1 MTPNDFERDAIFNT
15 QTYLRHLTFHDDRLG
30 ERGSVPLDGI
40 WDSATRDALIRF
52 QQTRGLPVT
61 GTVDRTTWDL
71 LKREYDSS
79 VANNSPPAALALFPR
94 YPAGF
99 VIKQGDSGFLA
110 FTVQHLLRELE
121 RLYFFPTAPLEP
133 SGNYDQNTA
142 NLVKEFQKRNGI
154 PVTGEVDRETWDAM
168 AIQHNLL
175 LEYEE

>member
-61 GTVDRTTWDL
+61 GTVDRATWEL
-71 LKREYDSS
+71 LKAEYDKS
-79 VANNSPPAALALFPR
+79 VAMNSPPTSLALFPR